1 MSITDIAMKRY
12 STKSFDPAKKINPEI
27 LEKLKMLL
35 RYSPSSVNIQP
46 WNFIIAES
54 EEAKARIAKSTQG
67 DYHFNTSK
75 ITDASHVVVFCAKT
89 NVNEQYLSDVLQQED
104 IDGRFALPEHKE
116 MMAGA
121 RDYFINI
128 HKDNLQDLPQ
138 WLEKQVFLN
147 LGSFLLGSAALGLD
161 SVPMEGLDFDIL
173 DNEFNLSEQGLKP
186 IAVVSLG
193 YRTEDDFNAQLTKS
207 RLAEDKIITLV

>member
-12 STKSFDPAKKINPEI
+12 STKSFDPAKKISPEI

-89 NVNEQYLSDVLQQED
+89 HVNEQYLSEVLQQED
-104 IDGRFALPEHKE
+104 TDGRFALPEHKE

-128 HKDNLQDLPQ
+128 HKDNLHDLPQ